1 MIYRG
6 FISAATSQTVATV
19 GSVGAGRAF
28 GQSFSGASL
37 SIS

>member
-1 MIYRG
+1 ML
-6 FISAATSQTVATV
+6 SQTVATV

-28 GQSFSGASL
+28 GQSFFGASH